1 MNENEVVKTLVSTKS
16 VEKVYDD
23 ILSEPSK
30 KAGNALG
37 TIVNI
42 GNTLLWP
49 VKWVNE
55 RTRIYFENNLRKY
68 EDKLKN
74 IPEEK
79 IITVPTEISMPI
91 LDRFTYV
98 SNEEISNAFVQL
110 LANASSIDT
119 INKAHPSFIHIIDRL
134 SPDEALLLKYV
145 YEEYFFVHLTIAYT
159 NKDIRERLL
168 NKKTNIRS
176 KINLTLPQN
185 DDIYIDNI
193 LSLGLISDKD
203 FYYSLTRGKNIQE
216 LVEKDFEE
224 IISLNDS
231 QFKKY
236 YEENNV
242 EENNIEKK
250 EEIKGMYEITEYG
263 RFFINACLCEK

>member
-1 MNENEVVKTLVSTKS
+1 MSEKEVVKALVSTKV

-23 ILSEPSK
+23 ILCEPSK

-68 EDKLKN
+68 EEKLRH

-79 IITVPTEISMPI
+79 IINVPTEISMPI

-98 SNEEISNAFVQL
+98 SNKEISDAFVQL

-134 SPDEALLLKYV
+134 SPDEAILLKYI
-145 YEEYFFVHLTIAYT
+145 YEERFFVHLSISYEDES
-159 NKDIRERLL
+159 KMIDVLV
-168 NKKTNIRS
+168 KKTNIRS
-176 KINLTLPQN
+176 KIKLTLPEN
-185 DDIYIDNI
+185 DDMYIDNI
-193 LSLGLISDKD
+193 LSLGLISDRNY
-203 FYYSLTRGKNIQE
+203 YYSISKDTAVITE
-216 LVEKDFEE
+216 LIEKDFEE

-231 QFKKY
+231 VIKKICKKH
-236 YEENNV
+236 
-242 EENNIEKK
+242 NIEEDSADK
-250 EEIKGMYEITEYG
+250 EEVRGMYEITAYG
-263 RFFINACLCEK
+263 NFFIKACLCE